1 MGNQAPTPAN
11 STDWLDKHGLSDK
24 QRLFVL
30 AYLETQNATESA
42 RRAGYKQP
50 NMHGPRLMVNDGIKA
65 AIEEGRAQIEAK
77 ALMSAE
83 EVAAQWLELALADP
97 TELTSNIHAPCR
109 YCHGTDGEYQWRTPR
124 EFREAHKLACF
135 DLFDDP
141 DLRDMAIDGAIEDA
155 RLPTDAG
162 GYGYNL
168 NDTPNPD
175 CAECSGFGVEIVRM
189 ADTRTLSPGARL
201 LFEGVEETKQGKK
214 FKINDR
220 QIALDRFAKH
230 IGMYAGKVE
239 EETTSPLARLVQR
252 LAQSA
257 SAIPVRPDTPS
268 APIAASHPMDAAHNQ
283 PETFQDGEEILP

>member
-1 MGNQAPTPAN
+1 MGNQASTPAN

-24 QRLFVL
+24 RRLFVL
-30 AYLETQNATESA
+30 AYLETQNGTEAA
-42 RRAGYKQP
+42 RRAGYKSP
-50 NMHGPRLMVNDGIKA
+50 EVEACRMLKIAKVAA
-65 AIEEGRAQIEAK
+65 AIEEGRSLIETK

-141 DLRDMAIDGAIEDA
+141 ELRTAAIDGAIEDE

-168 NDTPNPD
+168 NETPNPD
-175 CAECSGFGVEIVRM
+175 CAECSGFGIEVVRM

-214 FKINDR
+214 FKVNDR

-239 EETTSPLARLVQR
+239 EQTTSPLSCLVQR
-252 LAQSA
+252 LSEA
-257 SAIPVRPDTPS
+257 STATPAPLRSQARP
-268 APIAASHPMDAAHNQ
+268 APLHSPLD
-283 PETFQDGEEILP
+283 DL

>member
-1 MGNQAPTPAN
+1 MGNQASTPAN
-11 STDWLDKHGLSDK
+11 TTEWLTKHGLSDK
-24 QRLFVL
+24 HRLFVL

-109 YCHGTDGEYQWRTPR
+109 YCHGTNGEYQWRTPR

-141 DLRDMAIDGAIEDA
+141 ELRTAAIAGAIEDE

-168 NDTPNPD
+168 NDKPDPD
-175 CAECSGFGVEIVRM
+175 CAECSGFGIEIVRM

-220 QIALDRFAKH
+220 QVALDRFAKH

-239 EETTSPLARLVQR
+239 EETTSPLSRLLQR
-252 LAQSA
+252 LAQNA
-257 SAIPVRPDTPS
+257 SPIPVRPDPPGVS
-268 APIAASHPMDAAHNQ
+268 AAPHPMDAPTENQ
-283 PETFQDGEEILP
+283 PETFQDGEILP